1 MQLDSVGVR
10 LLSAASAERLL
21 LRNVTLSVGPRARIA
36 VLGRNGAGKSTLLR
50 AVADGGEG
58 CGWAEVVAGRV
69 VRRRPPSRARAPKPS
84 TSSARTCA
92 RPSPRTRPPV
102 SAARCSRLGS
112 CSEASGWADPP
123 WRSSRSARSRAASA
137 CGLVLA
143 VEVVAARPHL
153 VVLDEPTNHL
163 DGESLAALVVA
174 LNEFEGA
181 VLCVSHHR
189 EFVASFATE
198 IWRVEDE
205 GRVASTHVAS
215 RVEAEAQLEA
225 YAAQL
230 RGGGAKAEGQKAPT
244 PPPPTAAA
252 SRQSEGAESANWRRS

>member
-1 MQLDSVGVR
+1 M
-10 LLSAASAERLL
+10 
-21 LRNVTLSVGPRARIA
+21 
-36 VLGRNGAGKSTLLR
+36 
-50 AVADGGEG
+50 ADGGEG

-69 VRRRPPSRARAPKPS
+69 VRRRPLRVAHVRQNHLDQLGAHLRE
-84 TSSARTCA
+84 T
-92 RPSPRTRPPV
+92 V
-102 SAARCSRLGS
+102 AAYAAACVGRSLLEAWQRLGS
-112 CSEASGWADPP
+112 VGLGGSALAKQPVGSLSGGE
-123 WRSSRSARSRAASA
+123 RVR
-137 CGLVLA
+137 LVLA

-230 RGGGAKAEGQKAPT
+230 RGGGAKAEGQKPN
-244 PPPPTAAA
+244 AAA
-252 SRQSEGAESANWRRS
+252 AYRRGESSERGRRVGELAALVVPHRACANPRVTAQVTKRAQRASAPQRTDVNCDTVRVKFME